1 MIKGIKRK
9 TTAIESTF
17 RYFQT
22 IDLILSHFKREA
34 DKEKIFEL
42 VEKKTTLK
50 DLLVATAAVHIYHNL
65 GIRVG
70 EFLEIDKGTV
80 EYSINLEINEK
91 KTIYKEVKL
100 LLKDSFES
108 EINILYKLI
117 DLEDKFLE
125 LLIEVRKKD
134 ILESEKENLIKN
146 IDKDIEKEL
155 LEIVLH
161 YPPFNFYD
169 LIGDLIGLTNEMKL
183 RILNEG
189 AKFKDIS
196 IDIEQKLEREDK
208 EDKYIEFS
216 TLTRIMTQIQE
227 DFEFKSYQELKM
239 QAMPVR
245 MIKKR
250 IIEHDLNRF
259 PISIPGLRAFK
270 NANKLKRTL
279 IRIIENALDTDIDYE
294 KFEQKVFSFLKKE
307 LIIQFKANPN
317 DFIYF
322 LQNINEESFNEIIYA
337 LNKYGIYNILQIIN
351 VDEDLVA
358 EIEENMIRYNIQKFD
373 IMQLNDQKKNIV
385 NISKKALIEINNSS
399 KRELRNN
406 QENLNLT
413 LNDLLKRERDEFE
426 ELWDLIE
433 KNTNYTYKEL
443 KDFEKKKEIVDNIFL
458 KNLNLVNYS
467 QILFLLDFKDILNNI
482 VKDIFFY
489 ILSKILRQLSRIIE
503 SYLKI
508 SNEKALYL
516 LALRKM
522 YKTTKSDE
530 WVWIKLEELLIKRL
544 KKRQREL
551 VLLLNAENRPFLIN
565 GFIFA
570 RLTDTSLEKAMNLF
584 KNETSPIYKNI
595 KDLKLKKDLISPIS
609 YCIGYDLIKR
619 FESFEELRKQKV
631 IEVIKAKENE
641 EKHLKKKI
649 REKQETS
656 TLNWIERRITSSLM
670 RINSPGI
677 NPNQLYWQE
686 KDTKTA
692 TDNIK
697 LHSELDGEPLEL
709 ITEYFLFSIDKIK
722 SLTPDIKLPNP
733 EMVKTVVKNIIEQT
747 LEKRLKNILDTND
760 QIKLY
765 DGERYEIAKQIANK
779 IGKFLDKALYLKFK
793 SKHKNI

>member
-516 LALRKM
+516 LALNKM

>member
-1 MIKGIKRK
+1 MIKGVKRK